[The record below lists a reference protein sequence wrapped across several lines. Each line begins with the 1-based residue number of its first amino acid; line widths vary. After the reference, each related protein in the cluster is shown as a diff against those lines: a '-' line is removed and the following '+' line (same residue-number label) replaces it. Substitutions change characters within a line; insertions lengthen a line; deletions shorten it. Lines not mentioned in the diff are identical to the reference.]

1 MNFDQFATS
10 FKNPEPTVA
19 CGEIKLETGEPAD
32 VIIAGSM
39 LAVTDSYCC
48 IDINGVQ
55 YEVAPGD
62 VIDIEVIA
70 PPKPAETA
78 APEGAEAAPTEETG
92 GKAKGKRTEEKKD
105 VDTHEGG
112 DVFTGPQTVLLRI
125 NKSAVLW
132 RKMPVP
138 AGLLAVMGTWME
150 VVPAEAA

>member
-19 CGEIKLETGEPAD
+19 CGEIKLEAGEPAD

-62 VIDIEVIA
+62 VIDIEVIT

-92 GKAKGKRTEEKKD
+92 GKGKGKRTEEKKD
-105 VDTHEGG
+105 VDKPG
-112 DVFTGPQTVLLRI
+112 DVFTGAQTVLIRI
-125 NKSAVLW
+125 NKNAVLW

-138 AGLLAVMGTWME
+138 AALLAVMGTWMQ